1 MSESATEGAGVI
13 EFDPR
18 GKTGSFL
25 VHAGDQSPC
34 AVTVTRRGILNVA
47 SPPRAT
53 ASRFL
58 ESIDVFRAIAREKLS
73 KTDTVGP
80 LEVTAEDVRRWRRL
94 HGFAISND
102 KAGDIL
108 ASSR

>member
-1 MSESATEGAGVI
+1 MI

-18 GKTGSFL
+18 GRTGSFL
-25 VHAGDQSPC
+25 MHAGDRSPC

-58 ESIDVFRAIAREKLS
+58 ESIEVFRAIAREKLS
-73 KTDTVGP
+73 TKDPVGP
-80 LEVTAEDVRRWRRL
+80 LEVTAEDVRRWRRR
-94 HGFAISND
+94 HGIAVSNYKD
-102 KAGDIL
+102 DEIL
-108 ASSR
+108 VSRR